1 MREAPPMDRAGYCSP
16 AAALRRLAHASARV
30 PVAAAHA
37 LDLPEGPGHRASQER
52 GLSRDR
58 CIRPP
63 DQAQRDRRAVPIQA
77 RRGAREQRPAPA
89 WLACRPHARDS
100 VPQGQPPVDMGAD
113 RQHAHQGGWLPG
125 AQDDGYRLHAA
136 RLGVR
141 APAALARASR
151 ADPARACGRVP
162 GWRSQPARAAGQ
174 SRVHL
179 ARRTGAAQPDVEPLP
194 EAHRAG
200 HPTARRAEPQD
211 QSEDQ
216 A

>member
-1 MREAPPMDRAGYCSP
+1 MDRTRHRAP
-16 AAALRRLAHASARV
+16 ATALRRLAHAGARV

-63 DQAQRDRRAVPIQA
+63 DQTQRDRRAVPIQA
-77 RRGAREQRPAPA
+77 RLCAREQRPAPA

-113 RQHAHQGGWLPG
+113 RQHANHDGWLPG
-125 AQDDGYRLHAA
+125 AQGDRHRLYAA
-136 RLGVR
+136 RLGGR

-162 GWRSQPARAAGQ
+162 RRRSPATGAAGQ